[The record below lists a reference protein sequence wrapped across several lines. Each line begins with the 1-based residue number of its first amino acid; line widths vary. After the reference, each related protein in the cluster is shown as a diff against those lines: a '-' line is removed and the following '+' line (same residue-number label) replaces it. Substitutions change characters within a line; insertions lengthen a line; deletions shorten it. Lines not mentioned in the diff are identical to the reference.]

1 MCLCVSV
8 CVADRETPLFLSLPS
23 PRVVPQLLP
32 YDSAEEDDGDDALT
46 AFSRRRSVHVA
57 CLLSHAVLACFE
69 EGRGKRE
76 SERDCVCVTTLR
88 STVACECRSGKL
100 RDAAVPASHT
110 DKVVSRTV

>member
-76 SERDCVCVTTLR
+76 SERERECVCVCVCVR
-88 STVACECRSGKL
+88 VCVSVCSC
-100 RDAAVPASHT
+100 ASKQASKQ
-110 DKVVSRTV
+110 DSLLLLQLLL